1 MNGSTPES
9 VGGGL
14 SLSDIAEVACARS
27 DAVHIVE
34 HDPARYLEYCNELLG
49 DATSPSTLLLL
60 RDEQQ
65 QAAFV
70 LIRDCINF
78 GSGFH
83 LELVKRP
90 GLSGART
97 IEAALLEN
105 VQAHGEPD
113 GRWLAG
119 VTPSECA
126 EMFGQPRSGAPME
139 LMTMF
144 ATAWNEFGALL
155 CERYD
160 GQVAGLVEDA
170 GDQPGRMIELLGHLS
185 CWRDIAHFEELTLP
199 FMKRARL
206 SVLGLEVAARL
217 HGRRRFVGV
226 ADIASFADNLI
237 PHVLKIDGLLAFA
250 PELETRIER
259 GCLLEYGSPEEV
271 SIRAGAVAVCA
282 RLASVAASAGRSI
295 MPLEVASRLWKRGQ
309 KSVYKQRPRHRSR
322 CFAY

>member
-1 MNGSTPES
+1 MR
-9 VGGGL
+9 
-14 SLSDIAEVACARS
+14 A
-27 DAVHIVE
+27 VE
-34 HDPARYLEYCNELLG
+34 HDRAQYLAYVDGLLA
-49 DATSPSTLLLL
+49 DAASPSTLRLLH
-60 RDEQQ
+60 DEQP
-65 QAAFV
+65 QAVFV

-83 LELVKRP
+83 PELVKHP

-97 IEAALLEN
+97 IEAALLKH

-113 GRWLAG
+113 GRWLAAA
-119 VTPSECA
+119 TPAACA
-126 EMFGQPRSGAPME
+126 EMFGQPRSGAPMD

-170 GDQPGRMIELLGHLS
+170 GDRAERMIELLGQLN

-206 SVLGLEVAARL
+206 SVFGLEVAARL
-217 HGRRRFVGV
+217 HGRRRFMDI
-226 ADIASFADNLI
+226 ADIPIFADNLI
-237 PHVLKIDGLLAFA
+237 PHVLKVDGLLAFA
-250 PELETRIER
+250 PELDARIER

-282 RLASVAASAGRSI
+282 SLASVAASAGRPI

-309 KSVYKQRPRHRSR
+309 QSMYKHRPRHRVR